1 MKKQT
6 YMTILEDENGQEIDF
21 ERWAY
26 KRAQTCISKMLE
38 LYSGEWAFLYR
49 KEIDRAA
56 RIVCYP
62 TPDGYN
68 LGPAVWSATVAEL
81 KDMIQARQKKTPA

>member
-6 YMTILEDENGQEIDF
+6 YITVLEDKNGWEIDF
-21 ERWAY
+21 ERWTY
-26 KRAQTCISKMLE
+26 KRAQTCINKLLE
-38 LYSGEWAFLYR
+38 LYGGPFSILYL
-49 KEIDRAA
+49 KDIDRAA
-56 RIVCYP
+56 RVICYP

-68 LGPAVWSATVAEL
+68 KGPAVWSATVAEL

>member
-6 YMTILEDENGQEIDF
+6 YITILEDESGQEIDF

-38 LYSGEWAFLYR
+38 LYGGELAFLYR
-49 KEIDRAA
+49 KKIDRAA

-68 LGPAVWSATVAEL
+68 LGPAVWSATVSEL
-81 KDMIQARQKKTPA
+81 KDMIHAGQKERPA